1 VSVFWIGLERGTQ
14 PPTTREQY
22 RQKAREARQLIE
34 RSADPDV
41 RQMWRDIAE
50 QYEYLAEHV
59 QQRDWQWSGL
69 P

>member
-1 VSVFWIGLERGTQ
+1 M
-14 PPTTREQY
+14 PTTREQY
-22 RQKAREARQLIE
+22 RQKAREARWLME

-41 RQMWRDIAE
+41 RLMWRDIAE

-59 QQRDWQWSGL
+59 PRDWQRSGQ